1 MHSGFT
7 KTCAISGRPHRSN
20 HWAFV
25 AKCFCS
31 SNGDILAFAVVACF
45 CSYWRCYSPAR
56 LFLIEI
62 IVLFPINFKGWLVLL
77 PNFQL
82 QKLQVSVC
90 ISTTKKNEVQKSS
103 KYENARIPKFG
114 KIPTTISAKY
124 QNDSFTIIHS
134 SLGSS
139 CMHIDDKK
147 KRSPKKFKIP
157 KIFEF
162 QN

>member
-1 MHSGFT
+1 MSRKCSGYLQYRVLLWMVLYFRYIVSLGMEVLNMKGAT

-31 SNGDILAFAVVACF
+31 SKDILAFAVVACF

-90 ISTTKKNEVQKSS
+90 ISTTKKMKSKKVQ
-103 KYENARIPKFG
+103 
-114 KIPTTISAKY
+114 
-124 QNDSFTIIHS
+124 
-134 SLGSS
+134 
-139 CMHIDDKK
+139 
-147 KRSPKKFKIP
+147 SPKM
-157 KIFEF
+157 FEF
-162 QN
+162 QNSENFQQLFRQNTKMVASL